1 MGRTTIP
8 FLEDGD
14 LGRLN
19 SSSRAT
25 RLLAKSSRSERTLRS
40 LKSVNG
46 LEWELKWVRVD
57 NASAARTT
65 MVRDFAYSSD
75 LGVSAEHCA
84 EQYCPTPVHGYNTL
98 WPDKAEHQGGYSTH
112 IRAQE
117 KFVFPIPEGLAST
130 DAASM
135 LCGGLTTFSPLVRNG
150 AGPGKKVGVVG
161 LGGL

>member
-1 MGRTTIP
+1 M
-8 FLEDGD
+8 D
-14 LGRLN
+14 
-19 SSSRAT
+19 
-25 RLLAKSSRSERTLRS
+25 
-40 LKSVNG
+40 
-46 LEWELKWVRVD
+46 RVD

-65 MVRDFAYSSD
+65 MVSYAFYILQPGRFID
-75 LGVSAEHCA
+75 VCE

-98 WPDKAEHQGGYSTH
+98 WPDKSEHQGGYSTH